1 MLRKNVLRKK
11 ADFDSLYSKGRSAGD
26 KYVVV
31 FSKKNALGYGRKAFL
46 ASKKV
51 GNSVERNRARRLI
64 KEAFRNLLRDEKI
77 LKNVENLDVIVIA
90 RSTINGKKE
99 RDVEN
104 SLKSAFTKIGAI
116 EIAKR

>member
-1 MLRKNVLRKK
+1 MLRKNVLRKN
-11 ADFDSLYSKGRSAGD
+11 ADFDLLYKKGRSAGD
-26 KYVVV
+26 RYVVI
-31 FSKKNALGYGRKAFL
+31 FSKENKLGYGRRAFL

-51 GNSVERNRARRLI
+51 GNSVERNRARRLM
-64 KEAFRNLLRDEKI
+64 KEAFSNICKDERI

-104 SLKSAFTKIGAI
+104 SLTSAMIKSGII
-116 EIAKR
+116 EKRS

>member
-11 ADFDSLYSKGRSAGD
+11 ADFDVLYKKGKSAGD

-31 FSKKNALGYGRKAFL
+31 FIKPNDLEYGRKAFL

-51 GNSVERNRARRLI
+51 GNSVERNRARRLM
-64 KEAFRNLLRDEKI
+64 KEAFRNILRDPEI
-77 LKNVENLDVIVIA
+77 FKNVEKLDVIVIA

-104 SLKSAFTKIGAI
+104 SLKSALTKTGII
-116 EIAKR
+116 EKRS